1 MNLKTN
7 TKAKLFNDEDVMHI
21 FHWRNSDEIR
31 QQMFNKEVIALSE
44 HREWCRKII
53 ADDNRLALVIWEDD
67 SRIGFVQFQNILNS
81 QKLIWG
87 FYKDPLAVKGAGR
100 KVASTAINYVE
111 DNYHFKH
118 LWGHVIASNVV
129 SIHFHLALGFELKN
143 IVTKS
148 DENILNKEAILR
160 FRLTRE
166 TWKKNAQ

>member
-67 SRIGFVQFQNILNS
+67 NRIVRSIS
-81 QKLIWG
+81 
-87 FYKDPLAVKGAGR
+87 
-100 KVASTAINYVE
+100 
-111 DNYHFKH
+111 KH
-118 LWGHVIASNVV
+118 
-129 SIHFHLALGFELKN
+129 
-143 IVTKS
+143 T
-148 DENILNKEAILR
+148 
-160 FRLTRE
+160 
-166 TWKKNAQ
+166 